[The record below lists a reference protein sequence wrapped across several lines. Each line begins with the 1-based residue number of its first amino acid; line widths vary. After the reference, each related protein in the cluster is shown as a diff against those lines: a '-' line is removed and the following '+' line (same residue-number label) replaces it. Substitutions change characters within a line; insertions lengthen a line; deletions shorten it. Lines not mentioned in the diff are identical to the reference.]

1 MAGLWSH
8 HASRARGIPAT
19 EHQERQRTT
28 TSFLLK
34 LEERRS
40 SSTSQQ
46 AKQEERPILGSQT
59 SRVTARNSNPTQ
71 SQTDRNPK
79 KHQVVVEE
87 PLPKKK
93 SPTVSLEP
101 SRSFQLGTRGGSS
114 YQSSRKR
121 RQGRDSGGSILT
133 RTAKAATQGHSGE
146 PSGRYLTQIY
156 SR

>member
-40 SSTSQQ
+40 SSSLQQ

-59 SRVTARNSNPTQ
+59 SRVTAQNSNPTQ

-101 SRSFQLGTRGGSS
+101 SFQLGTRGGSS

-133 RTAKAATQGHSGE
+133 RTAKATTQCHSGE
-146 PSGRYLTQIY
+146 PSGRDLTQIY
-156 SR
+156 SG